1 MPQLL
6 FHIFVKSG
14 RFICQDCQ
22 HGQCE
27 EMYNNNLIWVWEN
40 VRSSWKGSPT
50 VLRLVVQRWDNIRS
64 ICQGCQWSVPTDV
77 RTIITYFLL
86 ARIRRLTRI
95 DDMKVQVK
103 VAAYHQCNVS
113 QPFEKLDITWMQ
125 YMSYNAPWIRVWWEN
140 MSASLGDQPL
150 HKREL
155 GKRTYRPRV
164 VFLTAPPPKK
174 KVEVCKT

>member
-1 MPQLL
+1 MGGLETFIKMPQLL

-103 VAAYHQCNVS
+103 VAAYHQCEPTLWVVRWYMNAVHVVQFSMDQGLRKHVS
-113 QPFEKLDITWMQ
+113 ISGGWTFT
-125 YMSYNAPWIRVWWEN
+125 
-140 MSASLGDQPL
+140 
-150 HKREL
+150 
-155 GKRTYRPRV
+155 
-164 VFLTAPPPKK
+164 
-174 KVEVCKT
+174 